1 MQFKCKYGLIVK
13 TFLFQAIQ
21 FTQTI
26 QYSISMLFV
35 LFNP

>member
-13 TFLFQAIQ
+13 NISISSIQ

-26 QYSISMLFV
+26 QFSKSMLLV
-35 LFNP
+35 IFNP